1 MEVEEEAVVQEDF
14 QLELEELGL
23 VNSIQLVAYH

>member
-23 VNSIQLVAYH
+23 VNSIQLEAYH